1 MKTYLAIVTVLQ
13 ILRVS
18 LPLTL
23 ECGVGTLPVEHKPI
37 INLRLIQNK
46 TVIVKHQ
53 NADLI
58 EDLRANRLSAYVQLV
73 HKPFHKEA
81 GVTYIGT
88 HLAAPGRFF

>member
-37 INLRLIQNK
+37 INRTVNSEQNSDRK
-46 TVIVKHQ
+46 YQ

-73 HKPFHKEA
+73 HKPFLKEA
-81 GVTYIGT
+81 GVT
-88 HLAAPGRFF
+88 